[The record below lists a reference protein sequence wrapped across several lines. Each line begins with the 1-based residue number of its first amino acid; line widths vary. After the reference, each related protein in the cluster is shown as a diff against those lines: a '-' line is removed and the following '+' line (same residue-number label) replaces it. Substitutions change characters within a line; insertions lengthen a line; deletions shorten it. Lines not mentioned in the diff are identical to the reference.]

1 MVVWPRSK
9 PHAVEG
15 EAQPLGLGTG
25 SSTRVARINLAR
37 NQLLSRAALVG
48 GRAPPWDTNQ
58 APLRGYFEAVYD
70 IRNAGQSPVPVMASD
85 ADIVRCA
92 APWPGTAA
100 RLLEGLAAVGPGIW
114 SLEQICRASASG
126 LNCPAP

>member
-15 EAQPLGLGTG
+15 EAQPLG
-25 SSTRVARINLAR
+25 SAQAQAPRVARINLAG
-37 NQLLSRAALVG
+37 NQLPSRAALVG

-92 APWPGTAA
+92 APWPGHGGALAGGA
-100 RLLEGLAAVGPGIW
+100 RGA
-114 SLEQICRASASG
+114 RAGHLVARAN
-126 LNCPAP
+126 LPRFRIRLKLPWP

>member
-25 SSTRVARINLAR
+25 SSTRVARINLAG
-37 NQLLSRAALVG
+37 NQLPSRAALVG

-58 APLRGYFEAVYD
+58 APLQGYFEAVYD
-70 IRNAGQSPVPVMASD
+70 IRNAGQPPVS
-85 ADIVRCA
+85 
-92 APWPGTAA
+92 
-100 RLLEGLAAVGPGIW
+100 E
-114 SLEQICRASASG
+114 
-126 LNCPAP
+126 